1 MCACM
6 LSHFSHVQ
14 FFATLD
20 CSLPGSSAHGIFQT
34 RILGGLPCPS
44 PGDLPNPG
52 IKFTS
57 LMATLA
63 GGFFTI
69 ITKYILHGIFIYLFI
84 LHGNKII

>member
-6 LSHFSHVQ
+6 LSHFSHIQ
-14 FFATLD
+14 FSATLWTVA
-20 CSLPGSSAHGIFQT
+20 CQALLSMGFSKQEYW
-34 RILGGLPCPS
+34 GGLPCSS

-52 IKFTS
+52 IKLTS

-69 ITKYILHGIFIYLFI
+69 IIKYI